1 MQTHFSC
8 TIKTAQ
14 NTNFNFYDYQNIG
27 FQTKV
32 MDNKDLMEQN
42 LQGFYMKYLLTS
54 AFFLR
59 FFAVQI
65 LHIWLI

>member
-54 AFFLR
+54 AFF
-59 FFAVQI
+59 
-65 LHIWLI
+65 